1 MLVPDRIHRY
11 ELGKQCLHCLNFKAR
26 EKIARPLGETVHG
39 NRPRE
44 LMHFNST
51 TTAFVVLR
59 ERLDWTKGAAS
70 RVSNVVWPE
79 PAVPCTPATTVE
91 HLLTWQETPGPMGI

>member
-1 MLVPDRIHRY
+1 MAGVLLVPDRIHRN
-11 ELGKQCLHCLNFKAR
+11 ELVKQCLHYLNFKAR

-44 LMHFNST
+44 AMHFNST

-70 RVSNVVWPE
+70 GV
-79 PAVPCTPATTVE
+79 
-91 HLLTWQETPGPMGI
+91 